1 MQFIKFLRSDSGK
14 YNRTLKGFSVLSC
27 PTTGKA
33 SYGTRKLS
41 FSSSRQE
48 ASTLASQPSDVSSG
62 IPNRNLDLVDSINLS
77 DFLPSGRGFKIAGS
91 NINSV
96 IKHIDELRILLD
108 DHSIDILSINE
119 TKLDDSIKSCEVQ
132 IPGYEFIRRD
142 RNMQGG
148 GVGFYIKTSIDF
160 AVRSDL
166 NVPNL
171 ENLCIEIRKPN
182 SRPFLI
188 ATWYRPPCSS
198 MDLFLCYESFL
209 EKLDSLGLEYYLLG
223 DFNCNLASAQYDLN
237 TRRLCEI
244 SDLFGLQQLTD

>member
-1 MQFIKFLRSDSGK
+1 M
-14 YNRTLKGFSVLSC
+14 
-27 PTTGKA
+27 P
-33 SYGTRKLS
+33 
-41 FSSSRQE
+41 
-48 ASTLASQPSDVSSG
+48 TLASQPSDVSSG
-62 IPNRNLDLVDSINLS
+62 IPNRNIDLVDSINIS
-77 DFLPSGRGFKIAGS
+77 DFLPSGRGFKITGL
-91 NINSV
+91 NINSLV
-96 IKHIDELRILLD
+96 KHIDELRILLD

-142 RNMQGG
+142 RNRQGG
-148 GVGFYIKTSIDF
+148 GVGFHIKTSINF

-166 NVPNL
+166 NAPNL
-171 ENLCIEIRKPN
+171 ENLCVE
-182 SRPFLI
+182 I

-198 MDLFLCYESFL
+198 MDLFLYYESFL

-244 SDLFGLQQLTD
+244 SDLFVLQQLKTEPTRITESSSTQAQRKLAWEIYRDAFSSPEPLVFRL